1 MNLEARKPERAN
13 QESRKVGMF
22 TAVHGFL
29 GSRCFP
35 FFLLS

>member
-1 MNLEARKPERAN
+1 MNLETRKPGRVN
-13 QESRKVGMF
+13 QESRNAGIF

-35 FFLLS
+35 LFLLS